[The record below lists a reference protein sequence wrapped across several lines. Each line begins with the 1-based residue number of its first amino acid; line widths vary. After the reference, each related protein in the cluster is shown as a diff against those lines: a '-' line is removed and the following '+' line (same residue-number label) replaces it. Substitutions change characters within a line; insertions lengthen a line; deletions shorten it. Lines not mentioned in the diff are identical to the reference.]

1 MAFELMQDPVCSA
14 AFKEWASVI
23 RAMEVG
29 AQTLLLR
36 KGGISEDN
44 GLFRIDRR
52 QFLLFPTFE
61 HQETRLL
68 QPAWTSLVPETI
80 RSQDS
85 RGRIAITSFA
95 TVEGVFVAPGIA
107 SVQPLK
113 DLYIWNDR
121 YVEGRFKFQPQQP
134 LYILLLRVYRLPEA
148 ALVDFRSEYGGC
160 RSWVELDTAIS
171 LEGAVPAIEESRFAS
186 IYHDINGRLGRA
198 GIQPEA
204 PLPASAISLP
214 IGQ

>member
-1 MAFELMQDPVCSA
+1 MQNQSCNV

-23 RAMEVG
+23 CAMEAGV
-29 AQTLLLR
+29 QTLLLR

-44 GLFRIDRR
+44 GRFQVEHG

-68 QPAWTSLVPETI
+68 QPAWTSLVGETI

-85 RGRIAITSFA
+85 RGRIAIKSFA
-95 TVEGVFVAPGIA
+95 AVEGVFVAPDIQN
-107 SVQPLK
+107 VRQLK

-121 YVEGRFKFQPQQP
+121 YVEGRFQFQPQNP
-134 LYILLLRVYRLPEA
+134 LYILLLRVYSLSEA
-148 ALVDFRSEYGGC
+148 TAVDYRSEYGGC
-160 RSWVELDTAIS
+160 RSWIELDAAIS
-171 LEGAVPAIEESRFAS
+171 LAGAHPAIEDSRFAS
-186 IYHDINGRLGRA
+186 ISHDIRNRLGSV

-204 PLPASAISLP
+204 PRPSSMLSLP
-214 IGQ
+214 IGHSI